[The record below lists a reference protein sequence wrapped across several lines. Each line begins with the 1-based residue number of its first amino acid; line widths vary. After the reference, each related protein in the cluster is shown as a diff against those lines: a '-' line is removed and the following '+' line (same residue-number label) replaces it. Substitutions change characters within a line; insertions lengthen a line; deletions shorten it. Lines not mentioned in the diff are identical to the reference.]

1 MEKLDRTKLWTLE
14 QYAAERAAF
23 RKQVIAHKQHRRLPL
38 NAHATLYFEDFLTMK
53 YQVQEMLR
61 VERIFEADEIQAEL
75 DAYNPLIPDG
85 DNWKATLMV
94 EYPDVEERR
103 RALATL
109 TNLEHRV
116 WTQAGEGPR
125 IFAVANED
133 LERSNEEKTAAV
145 HFLRFQLTPAFIG
158 ALRESAQLRFGID
171 HERMRC
177 AAAAPAEVRKSLME
191 DLGG

>member
-1 MEKLDRTKLWTLE
+1 MKKLDRTKLWTLE
-14 QYAAERAAF
+14 RYASERAAF
-23 RKQVIAHKQHRRLPL
+23 RKQIIAHKQRRRLPL
-38 NAHATLYFEDFLTMK
+38 NAHATLNFEDFLTMK

-61 VERIFEADEIQAEL
+61 VERIFEPDEIQAEI

-103 RALATL
+103 RALAQL
-109 TNLEHRV
+109 RNLERHV
-116 WTQAGEGPR
+116 WTQAGKGAR
-125 IFAVANED
+125 LYAVANED

-145 HFLRFQLTPAFIG
+145 HFLRFQLTPAFVA
-158 ALRESAQLRFGID
+158 ALNRAAPLSFGID

-177 AAAAPAEVRKSLME
+177 VVEAPAEVRSSLME
-191 DLGG
+191 DLNR

>member
-1 MEKLDRTKLWTLE
+1 
-14 QYAAERAAF
+14 
-23 RKQVIAHKQHRRLPL
+23 
-38 NAHATLYFEDFLTMK
+38 MK

-109 TNLEHRV
+109 TNMEHRV

-171 HERMRC
+171 HDRMRC
-177 AAAAPAEVRKSLME
+177 AAAAPAEVRESLME

>member
-75 DAYNPLIPDG
+75 DAYNPLIPDS

-109 TNLEHRV
+109 TNMEHRV

-158 ALRESAQLRFGID
+158 ALRESQPLRFGID
-171 HERMRC
+171 HDRMRC
-177 AAAAPAEVRKSLME
+177 AAAPPTKVRESLMA

>member
-1 MEKLDRTKLWTLE
+1 MKKLDRTKLWSLE
-14 QYAAERAAF
+14 QYAAERAEF
-23 RKQVIAHKQHRRLPL
+23 RKQVIAHKQHRRLAL
-38 NAHATLYFEDFLTMK
+38 NTHATLYFEDFLTMK

-103 RALATL
+103 RALQTL
-109 TNLEHRV
+109 TNMEHRV
-116 WTQAGEGPR
+116 WTQAGDGPR

-145 HFLRFQLTPAFIG
+145 HFLRFQLTTAFIN
-158 ALRESAQLRFGID
+158 ALRESQPLRFGID

-177 AAAAPAEVRKSLME
+177 EAAVPAEVRASLME
-191 DLGG
+191 DLGS

>member
-14 QYAAERAAF
+14 RYASERPAF
-23 RKQVIAHKQHRRLPL
+23 RKRVIAHKEHRRLPL
-38 NAHATLYFEDFLTMK
+38 NAHAALHFEDSLTMK

-103 RALATL
+103 RALRQLA
-109 TNLEHRV
+109 NMERHV
-116 WTQAGEGPR
+116 WTQVGEGPK

-145 HFLRFQLTPAFIG
+145 HFLRFQLPRACING
-158 ALRESAQLRFGID
+158 LRQSEPLRFGID

-177 AAAAPAEVRKSLME
+177 AVEAPSQVRQALLA
-191 DLGG
+191 DLD

>member
-1 MEKLDRTKLWTLE
+1 MEKLEQTKLWTLE
-14 QYAAERAAF
+14 RYAAERAAF
-23 RKQVIAHKQHRRLPL
+23 RKQVIAHKQRRRLPL
-38 NAHATLYFEDFLTMK
+38 NAHATLHFEDFLTMK

-94 EYPDVEERR
+94 EYPDVAERR
-103 RALATL
+103 RALQRL
-109 TNLEHRV
+109 TNMERQV
-116 WTQAGEGPR
+116 WTRVGEGPK

-145 HFLRFQLTPAFIG
+145 HFLRFQLTRVCIDG
-158 ALRESAQLRFGID
+158 LRQSEPLRFGID

-177 AAAAPAEVRKSLME
+177 EVEAPSKVRQALAA
-191 DLGG
+191 DLD